1 LKPRLF
7 PLIALL
13 TGFLSS
19 CSSGPEP
26 PAKGTPAFY
35 WSAAK
40 ESFNAGDYTRTVD
53 NLSKLTSSE
62 NEFRKHAQPWRLVVL
77 AGIVKGNAELADQY
91 EAGGRT
97 NKANPAPFRMQTSTL
112 RSEAGR
118 QAMEFVESF
127 MAFQK
132 ANPSGDVE
140 IVFPYPPVGTVKAPP
155 SKIAGGILPSQSE
168 ADSLRTMGTQRAV
181 LLAVCDALGNGD
193 DAVKTQ
199 EAMAKVPITV
209 PRATFLLAMSEFLN
223 DQADLFSKRKLDI
236 PDREKIFRTKALDA
250 LQGLP
255 DSKELKEL
263 RKKIESAS
271 KKS

>member
-1 LKPRLF
+1 MKPLLF
-7 PLIALL
+7 ALIAFLAGL
-13 TGFLSS
+13 LSS
-19 CSSGPEP
+19 CSSGPAP

-62 NEFRKHAQPWRLVVL
+62 NEFRKHAQPWRLILL
-77 AGIVKGNAELADQY
+77 AGLVKGNADLADQY
-91 EAGGRT
+91 ETGARA

-140 IVFPYPPVGTVKAPP
+140 IVFPYPPVGTAKAPP
-155 SKIAGGILPSQSE
+155 AKIAGGILPSQSE
-168 ADSLRTMGTQRAV
+168 ADSLRTMGAQRAV

-193 DAVKTQ
+193 DPAKAQ
-199 EAMAKVPITV
+199 EAMAKTPLTV

-223 DQADLFSKRKLDI
+223 DQADLFGKRKLDV
-236 PDREKIFRTKALDA
+236 PDREKIFRAKALEA

-263 RKKIESAS
+263 RKKIEGAT

>member
-1 LKPRLF
+1 MKSRLF
-7 PLIALL
+7 LLLALL
-13 TGFLSS
+13 TGLLSS

-53 NLSKLTSSE
+53 NLSKLTTSE
-62 NEFRKHAQPWRLVVL
+62 NEFRKHAQPWRLILL
-77 AGIVKGNAELADQY
+77 AGLVKGNTELADQY
-91 EAGGRT
+91 ETGART

-140 IVFPYPPVGTVKAPP
+140 FAFPYPPVGTAKAPP

-168 ADSLRTMGTQRAV
+168 ADSLRAMGTQRAV

-199 EAMAKVPITV
+199 EAMAKVPLTV

-223 DQADLFSKRKLDI
+223 DQADLFGKRKLDV

-255 DSKELKEL
+255 DSKELKDL
-263 RKKIESAS
+263 RKKIEGAS